1 MSKKSKKSYGIA
13 NKDYASFLVKTEL
26 VENALTGE
34 IESAEIDFSATEKA
48 DAKGKDGPAE
58 GKEGNLKS
66 IKDLKELKSKVRV
79 KKSDNWQM
87 PDLKDIKKYKKRT
100 PTFGGKALR
109 YKKGQKDGKG
119 GRIMPESEARIFRT
133 LAKKDKISIDKAINK
148 YQNKKIKEIDSS
160 YKGQH
165 EFDTEIK
172 DVKNKMSV
180 KVIDSS
186 GKVFNFY
193 GTGAEITKNPNYI
206 KLQTRNLN
214 RIYKAITKD
223 F

>member
-1 MSKKSKKSYGIA
+1 MTKKSKKSYGIA
-13 NKDYASFLVKTEL
+13 NKDYASFLVKTEIT
-26 VENALTGE
+26 ENALTGD
-34 IESAEIDFSATEKA
+34 IEDAVIDYSATEGTE
-48 DAKGKDGPAE
+48 AKGKDGGAE
-58 GKEGNLKS
+58 GKDGALKS
-66 IKDLKELKSKVRV
+66 IKDLKELKSKVRL
-79 KKSDNWQM
+79 KKSDKWNL
-87 PDLKDIKKYKKRT
+87 PDIKDIKKYKKKT
-100 PTFGGKALR
+100 KTFGGKALR

-119 GRIMPESEARIFRT
+119 GRIMKESEANIFRK
-133 LAKKDKISIDKAINK
+133 LAKKDNISIAKAITK
-148 YQNKKIKEIDSS
+148 YQNKKIKEVDSS

-172 DVKNKMSV
+172 DVNTKMRV

-193 GTGAEITKNPNYI
+193 GTGQEIAKNPNYI

-214 RIYKAITKD
+214 RIYKAIQKD

>member
-1 MSKKSKKSYGIA
+1 MTKKSSPSYGIA
-13 NKDYASFLVKTEL
+13 NKDYASFLVKTEIT
-26 VENALTGE
+26 ENVLTGD
-34 IESAEIDFSATEKA
+34 IEDAVIDYSATDKA
-48 DAKGKDGPAE
+48 DAKGKDGSGD
-58 GKEGNLKS
+58 GKDGALKS
-66 IKDLKELKSKVRV
+66 IKDLKELKSKVRL
-79 KKSDNWQM
+79 KKSDKWNL
-87 PDLKDIKKYKKRT
+87 PDIKEIKSYKKKT
-100 PTFGGKALR
+100 ATFGGKALR

-119 GRIMPESEARIFRT
+119 GRIMKESEANIFRK
-133 LAKKDKISIDKAINK
+133 LAKKDKISVTKAITK
-148 YQNKKIKEIDSS
+148 YQNKKIKAVDSG

-172 DVKNKMSV
+172 DVTTKMRV

-193 GTGAEITKNPNYI
+193 GTGQEIAKNPNYI

-214 RIYKAITKD
+214 RIYKAIQKD

>member
-1 MSKKSKKSYGIA
+1 MTKKSKKSYGIA

-26 VENALTGE
+26 TENKETGE
-34 IESAEIDFSATEKA
+34 IEDAVIDYSATEKM
-48 DAKGKDGPAE
+48 DAKGKDGEAE
-58 GKEGNLKS
+58 KKDGSLKS
-66 IKDLKELKSKVRV
+66 IKNIKELKATIRS
-79 KKSDNWQM
+79 KKSDTWKM
-87 PDLKDIKKYKKRT
+87 PSLKEVKKYKKRT
-100 PTFGGKALR
+100 KKLR

-119 GRIMPESEARIFRT
+119 GRIISENEANIYRS
-133 LAKKDKISIDKAINK
+133 LAKKDKISVDKAIQK
-148 YQNKKIKEIDSS
+148 YQNKKIKEVDVG

-172 DVKNKMSV
+172 DVTNKMRV
-180 KVIDSS
+180 RVVDSS

-193 GTGAEITKNPNYI
+193 GTGKEITKNPNYI

-214 RIYKAITKD
+214 RIYKAIQKD

>member
-1 MSKKSKKSYGIA
+1 MTKKSKKSYGIQ

-26 VENALTGE
+26 TENKQTGD
-34 IESAEIDFSATEKA
+34 IEDAVIDYSATEKS
-48 DAKGKDGPAE
+48 DAKGKDGSAE
-58 GKEGNLKS
+58 NTDGNLKS
-66 IKDLKELKSKVRV
+66 IKDLKELKSKIRV
-79 KKSDNWQM
+79 KKSDKWQM
-87 PDLKDIKKYKKRT
+87 PSLKEVKKYKKRT
-100 PTFGGKALR
+100 KALR

-119 GRIMPESEARIFRT
+119 GRIIAENEANVYRS
-133 LAKKDKISIDKAINK
+133 LAKKDKISVNKAIEK
-148 YQNKKIKEIDSS
+148 YQNKSVKEVDVG

-172 DVKNKMSV
+172 KVTNKMRV
-180 KVIDSS
+180 RVVDSS
-186 GKVFNFY
+186 GKIYNFY

-214 RIYKAITKD
+214 RIYKAIQKD